1 MPRLLK
7 KERLGLGVLAS
18 AVFALI
24 LLLTWLTPLVADDY
38 NYAFS
43 WASEERIRSL
53 GDVAASIRCHRIYT
67 NGRVF
72 SHGFVQLFSAAPH
85 WAFALVNGAAA
96 ALEVL
101 LLHRLLRRC
110 RRPLAA
116 TAGTLMLLFV
126 CMPAFGQVY
135 LWQDGACN
143 YAWGLLL
150 ALAMLNPFFD
160 ACEGE
165 RPLPLWGLLLALP
178 LAFAAG
184 AWSEHIS
191 FSLLAACAL
200 ALVLA
205 WHRSRRF
212 PAGLAVLLLSGGL
225 GYLYLVLAPSSL
237 GGKSSRVLGLDG
249 LLSRLEGLLE
259 RVPGG
264 LWTLLG
270 LALLALAALTLC
282 LKKLGGRKTLG
293 LGFALGSLAL
303 AGVIGL
309 MGLKTLRAG
318 EGIYG
323 LISAAAVSL
332 PAAYLCFTLPFALAL
347 LSRTEGKRLVLP
359 ALLFFS
365 GLGSVA
371 LFALAS
377 YFPPR
382 GSAVSVLFAV
392 LGGVMAFDSLPLP
405 RLKRAAAA
413 AVVPAFVV
421 CLALGTAD
429 ILAVHGSELQRQEL
443 IRLAREG
450 DGVLIAQPHPVRSK
464 YSAQYGLADLNPEGD
479 WPNDVMARYYELER
493 ILTPEET
500 TIDNINEG
508 EKNDD

>member
-1 MPRLLK
+1 MPQLPK
-7 KERLGLGVLAS
+7 KERRGVALLS
-18 AVFALI
+18 LAVFALV

-43 WASEERIRSL
+43 WADDERIRSL
-53 GDVAASIRCHRIYT
+53 GDVAASIRCHRLYT

-72 SHGFVQLFSAAPH
+72 SHGFVQLFTAAPH
-85 WAFALVNGAAA
+85 WVFALCNGAAA
-96 ALEVL
+96 ALEAL
-101 LLHRLLRRC
+101 LLCRLLRHC

-116 TAGTLMLLFV
+116 AAGTLMLLWI

-143 YAWGLLL
+143 YSWGLLL
-150 ALAMLNPFFD
+150 ALAMLNPFYD

-165 RPLPLWGLLLALP
+165 TPLPLWGLLLALP
-178 LAFAAG
+178 LTFAAG

-191 FSLLAACAL
+191 FSLLLGCAL
-200 ALVLA
+200 ALGLA

-237 GGKSSRVLGLDG
+237 GGNSSRVLGLRDALNALG
-249 LLSRLEGLLE
+249 ERLAG
-259 RVPGG
+259 VPGG

-270 LALLALAALTLC
+270 LGLTALAALILC
-282 LKKLGGRKTLG
+282 LRKLGGRKTLG
-293 LGFALGSLAL
+293 LAFALGSLAL
-303 AGVIGL
+303 VGVMGL
-309 MGLKTLRAG
+309 MGLKILLAG
-318 EGIYG
+318 EGLYG
-323 LISAAAVSL
+323 LISATAVCL

-347 LSRTEGKRLVLP
+347 LGKTEGERLLFP

-371 LFALAS
+371 LFLVAS

-382 GSAVSVLFAV
+382 GSAVSVLFAL
-392 LGGVMAFDSLPLP
+392 LGGAMCFDLLHLP
-405 RLKRAAAA
+405 RLKKAAAA
-413 AVVPAFVV
+413 AVALVFVL

-429 ILAVHGSELQRQEL
+429 ILAVHRSELQRQEL
-443 IRLAREG
+443 IRLARES
-450 DGVLIAQPHPVRSK
+450 DGVLIAPPHPVRSK

-479 WPNDVMARYYELER
+479 WPNDVMARYYGLKQARSAESGG
-493 ILTPEET
+493 P
-500 TIDNINEG
+500 D
-508 EKNDD
+508 